1 MKRSFALGSL
11 VLTVAAWVGC
21 ALLARP
27 LSIGIAHR
35 WGPEI
40 VRKGDGKFSDAAVFL
55 QHRMYEGAL
64 LLTLTLGLALVVV
77 VLGAL
82 LDRRMPPLWKWIPY
96 SVIGFVGVNL
106 WIKIAAATCL
116 FWCLFWNG
124 KGTTNNLTQFHIK
137 LLLMDE
143 NPAPTKVVLAG
154 SSQVRTQIDH
164 RLLNHRLGSNIFAT
178 ELHFPGNHS
187 LDFLLLDRKLR
198 GHKADIIVCYLSEI
212 VFFNGA
218 VSPGFPL
225 FFGFR
230 ELPEFLR
237 LGGKP
242 QWAPQ
247 PFVLG
252 LLGSALPIFWLR
264 DSVQERL
271 FGDQAAGLVPAERR
285 ASLASDLHQRATAW
299 AAAIRADPQSD
310 FCFAAFEKFVA
321 QCRLEEKRVILCPG
335 QMNPILARQ
344 LDPALRAKMVAFLA
358 HLATKYDNVVLL
370 QEKDL
375 PEQTEADYEDLSH
388 ANSAAQV
395 RFTEAIARVLHD
407 LDQPGHHRQSP

>member
-27 LSIGIAHR
+27 LSVGIAHR

-55 QHRMYEGAL
+55 QHRVYEGAL
-64 LLTLTLGLALVVV
+64 LLTLTLGLAVVAV
-77 VLGAL
+77 ILSPVLA
-82 LDRRMPPLWKWIPY
+82 RRLPPLWKWIPY

-106 WIKIAAATCL
+106 WIKIAAGTCL

-154 SSQVRTQIDH
+154 SSQVRTQIDQ
-164 RLLNHRLGSNIFAT
+164 RLLNRQLGTNIFAT

-187 LDFLLLDRKLR
+187 LDFLFLDRKLR
-198 GHKADIIVCYLSEI
+198 GHKADVILCYVSESI
-212 VFFNGA
+212 FFNGA
-218 VSPGFPL
+218 VSSGFPF

-230 ELPEFLR
+230 DLPEFLR

-242 QWAPQ
+242 QWAPK
-247 PFVLG
+247 PFGLG

-264 DSVQERL
+264 DSVEERI
-271 FGDQAAGLVPAERR
+271 FGDQVAGQDPGERM
-285 ASLASDLHQRATAW
+285 ASLGSDLPQRATVW

-310 FCFAAFEKFVA
+310 FCFAAFDTFVA
-321 QCRLEEKRVILCPG
+321 HCRSERRRVILCCG

-344 LDPALRAKMVAFLA
+344 LDPALRPRMLAFLA
-358 HLATKYDNVVLL
+358 QLATKYDNVVLL

-375 PEQTEADYEDLSH
+375 PEQTEADYDDLAH
-388 ANSAAQV
+388 ANRAAQV
-395 RFTEAIARVLHD
+395 RFTEALARILRD
-407 LDQPGHHRQSP
+407 LDQPKHHRQSP